1 MDCTVHRHSHTFTA
15 TYTPRHN
22 RNGQTEAPSCCLN
35 ATVLLFWPRLV
46 FNYQGCPNVHNQHN
60 QHGVDYV
67 QIIMNKYNLNLSKSL
82 EKIARWESQSE
93 EFECRLW
100 YLSLAVDLP
109 PVLIE
114 DVCWCW
120 SEKCS
125 TKPFDYGLERCF
137 GWKYWCE
144 WWEMEISHLQPA
156 PPPFSH
162 WFICKLRLETFM
174 SPLRPYQHHTG

>member
-82 EKIARWESQSE
+82 EKICLLGESKWRVWVLVMISEFGSWPPSRPNWGCVLVLKWKMLDQAIWLWAGEVLWVEILVWVVGDGNQSSPT
-93 EFECRLW
+93 C
-100 YLSLAVDLP
+100 
-109 PVLIE
+109 
-114 DVCWCW
+114 
-120 SEKCS
+120 
-125 TKPFDYGLERCF
+125 
-137 GWKYWCE
+137 
-144 WWEMEISHLQPA
+144 